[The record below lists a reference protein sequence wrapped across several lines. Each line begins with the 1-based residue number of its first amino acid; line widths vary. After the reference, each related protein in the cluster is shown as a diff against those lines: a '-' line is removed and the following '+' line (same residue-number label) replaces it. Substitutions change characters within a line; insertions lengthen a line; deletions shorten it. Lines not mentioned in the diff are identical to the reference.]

1 MNTPL
6 RPGPQGAARKAAFE
20 RRIVHVADLLAEPG
34 FSPMDGFATSVQQL
48 EQARTVLAVPLLRQ
62 MELVGVIALWR
73 REVRPFTEKQ
83 VALLRTLSL
92 RGSLKMAA

>member
-1 MNTPL
+1 
-6 RPGPQGAARKAAFE
+6 
-20 RRIVHVADLLAEPG
+20 
-34 FSPMDGFATSVQQL
+34 
-48 EQARTVLAVPLLRQ
+48 